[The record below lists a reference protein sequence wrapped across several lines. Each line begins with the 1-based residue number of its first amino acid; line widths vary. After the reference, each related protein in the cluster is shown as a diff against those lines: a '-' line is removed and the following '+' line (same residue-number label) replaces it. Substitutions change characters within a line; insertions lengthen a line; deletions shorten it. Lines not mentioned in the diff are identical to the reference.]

1 MTDSWK
7 CDTCDRHFDSAKNR
21 VELVRKICRGP
32 NLRDYI
38 AYQDFCTDCELYHKK
53 CLKKRRRNNVGSL
66 EGDKV

>member
-38 AYQDFCTDCELYHKK
+38 AYQDFCTDCELYYKK
-53 CLKKRRRNNVGSL
+53 MMEKRRRNHDTRNLSNT
-66 EGDKV
+66 